1 MRMGPGET
9 YSDVT
14 APLRKLTAHGTHFKW
29 TMECQSSFNKMKN
42 MLSTD
47 TVLFNYDP
55 GRKTRLYVD
64 HGPKGVAATVT
75 QKYEV
80 VGLRQE
86 SN

>member
-1 MRMGPGET
+1 
-9 YSDVT
+9 
-14 APLRKLTAHGTHFKW
+14 
-29 TMECQSSFNKMKN
+29 
-42 MLSTD
+42 MLITD
-47 TVLFNYDP
+47 TLLVNYDL
-55 GRKTRLYVD
+55 GRKNKLYVD

>member
-1 MRMGPGET
+1 
-9 YSDVT
+9 
-14 APLRKLTAHGTHFKW
+14 
-29 TMECQSSFNKMKN
+29 MKN

-47 TVLFNYDP
+47 TVLVNYDP

-75 QKYEV
+75 QRYEV